1 MVLQTVQ
8 VLEEDLVFVK
18 ERFVLWH
25 APGDCEIAEAFAVAG
40 LGGVVVVVKA
50 HRAEIAD
57 FVGVVMP
64 AVVVTF
70 GESSVLFVS
79 AQITP
84 PFRVMTA

>member
-1 MVLQTVQ
+1 MVLQAIQ
-8 VLEEDLVFVK
+8 VLEEDIVFV
-18 ERFVLWH
+18 EEGFVLGH

-57 FVGVVMP
+57 FVGVVVP

-70 GESSVLFVS
+70 RESSVLFVS
-79 AQITP
+79 A
-84 PFRVMTA
+84 